1 MLVIHQRAYHKA
13 ADEGKDGNPTKN
25 SANNIANV
33 ESGDTNIHVW
43 RCKRSIR

>member
-33 ESGDTNIHVW
+33 ESGDTDI
-43 RCKRSIR
+43 